1 MLRLITDEDLHAGI
15 IRGVIGRI
23 PHLDLVRAADAGLM
37 QTPDPVILDWAA
49 SEGRIVVTHD
59 ANTMTLH
66 AYDRIRTGTP
76 MPGLIVLPQSLP
88 IGVAIE
94 ELVTLIACSR
104 DDEWNG
110 RVLFLPL

>member
-1 MLRLITDEDLHAGI
+1 VLRLITDEDLNIGI
-15 IRGVIGRI
+15 IRGVIRRI
-23 PHLDLVRAADAGLM
+23 PYLDLVRAADVGLL

-49 SEGRIVVTHD
+49 REGRIIVTHD
-59 ANTMTLH
+59 VNTMTRH

-76 MPGLIVLPQSLP
+76 MSGLIVLPQSLP
-88 IGVAIE
+88 IGAAIE

-104 DDEWNG
+104 DEEWDG